1 MTNVEI
7 FSAKKLKEM
16 AKTADYQ
23 SIVLDDLQIDIGFNA
38 DIGITEYHVDLIPVF
53 KGNRQR
59 QKTKR
64 HFFQSYKAMKTFVLN
79 EINRRN

>member
-1 MTNVEI
+1 MTDIEI

-38 DIGITEYHVDLIPVF
+38 DIGITEYTVNLIPIF
-53 KGNRQR
+53 KGCRKYW
-59 QKTKR
+59 KTKQEW
-64 HFFQSYKAMKTFVLN
+64 FSSYKAMKAFVQN
-79 EINRRN
+79 EMSQH

>member
-23 SIVLDDLQIDIGFNA
+23 SIVLDDL
-38 DIGITEYHVDLIPVF
+38 
-53 KGNRQR
+53 
-59 QKTKR
+59 
-64 HFFQSYKAMKTFVLN
+64 
-79 EINRRN
+79 